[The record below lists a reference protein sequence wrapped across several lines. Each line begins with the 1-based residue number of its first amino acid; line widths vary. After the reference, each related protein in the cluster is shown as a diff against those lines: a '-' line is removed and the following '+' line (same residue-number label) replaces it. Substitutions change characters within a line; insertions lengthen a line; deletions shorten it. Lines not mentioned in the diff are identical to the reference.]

1 MAFTVRLA
9 NYYIK
14 LESDSSKLQ
23 EFFHDYI
30 VLDKEADFSIS
41 WSENDFDIEEQ
52 GTGSNFSH
60 DYLETLVVLRKISE
74 IFPQKDCL
82 LFHGASISYRGQA
95 YLFAAP
101 SGTGKSTHIRLW
113 KKYLGSEVG
122 IVNGDKPFISFK
134 TTPPLVHGTP
144 WAGKER
150 WQKNCQVP
158 LRAICFIKRGTINK
172 IRKTSIIEAL
182 PLLMKQIYIPQDET
196 SAAQTLALIDLLIK
210 KVPLYLLEC
219 DMSEDAVRCSF
230 EELTGLSYISNK
242 NTN

>member
-1 MAFTVRLA
+1 MAFTVKLA

-14 LESDSSKLQ
+14 LESDNPKLQ
-23 EFFHDYI
+23 EFFRDYME
-30 VLDKEADFSIS
+30 VCENVDFSIS
-41 WSENDFDIEEQ
+41 WSEDDFQIEDQ
-52 GTGSNFSH
+52 GTDSQFSH

-74 IFPQKDCL
+74 ILPQKDCL
-82 LFHGASISYRGQA
+82 LFHGASISYQGQG

-113 KKYLGSEVG
+113 RKYLGKEVG
-122 IVNGDKPFISFK
+122 IINGDKPFISFN

-144 WAGKER
+144 WAGKEH
-150 WQKNCQVP
+150 WQKNCQFP
-158 LRAICFIKRGTINK
+158 LSAICFIKRGTTNT

-182 PLLMKQIYIPQDET
+182 PLLMKQIYIPQDEV
-196 SAAQTLALIDLLIK
+196 SATQTLALIDLLIK

-242 NTN
+242 